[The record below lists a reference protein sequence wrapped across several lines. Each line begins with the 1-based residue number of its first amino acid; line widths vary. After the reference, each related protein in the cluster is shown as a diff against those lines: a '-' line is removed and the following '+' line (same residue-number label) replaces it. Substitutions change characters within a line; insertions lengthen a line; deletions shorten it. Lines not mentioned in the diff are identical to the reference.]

1 MNCFKSKIPKW
12 NGDYI
17 EKDGI
22 TIPNTGINGSGQGL
36 KKGTENR
43 WYQNLKAENIIP
55 SLHPIE
61 EYAHE
66 YKHQHKPWYMLTKNE
81 LKEIWKN
88 RQMQPKKGKDY
99 FDWIVEEKITK
110 WERKHPKP
118 SDDLFKEEFMLNW
131 NKEREEELTRI
142 RDVVVSQ
149 YDKTTRLV
157 LIGRYKVDE
166 GKYEE
171 KQLGEVKDFNLQ
183 FEKTNKPHHLEL
195 APEKSK
201 TIKEARKKT
210 NQEFKRNSSLVCTR
224 LENKEQTKARVFTE
238 TYSTP
243 LYPWQRPG
251 WTKRWTKH
259 GICA

>member
-1 MNCFKSKIPKW
+1 MNRFKSKIP
-12 NGDYI
+12 
-17 EKDGI
+17 EKIKANEDM
-22 TIPNTGINGSGQGL
+22 NAD
-36 KKGTENR
+36 K

-55 SLHPIE
+55 TLHPIE

-88 RQMQPKKGKDY
+88 RQIQPKKGKDY
-99 FDWIVEEKITK
+99 FDWIVEEKIAK

-142 RDVVVSQ
+142 RDVVISQ

-157 LIGRYKVDE
+157 LIGRYEVDKD
-166 GKYEE
+166 KYEE

-183 FEKTNKPHHLEL
+183 FEKTEEVIKLNPGI
-195 APEKSK
+195 SQ
-201 TIKEARKKT
+201 TIKNAQMKT
-210 NQEFKRNSSLVCTR
+210 NREFKRSPNLICTSIINR
-224 LENKEQTKARVFTE
+224 EGTKKRILIP
-238 TYSTP
+238 STKV
-243 LYPWQRPG
+243 
-251 WTKRWTKH
+251 WTKR